1 MSLPS
6 EKIQKILHQNFPQI
20 TEKGLQEEIAII
32 GKLMDFEAGELIM
45 DYGSYVRMVP
55 LIVKGCIKVSREDSE
70 EGKELLLYL
79 LNAGDTCS
87 MSFTCCMLDKK
98 SAIRTEALEATTI
111 IGIPLKYVDSWMTK
125 YQSWKNF
132 VMMSYDNRLLEM
144 VKVID
149 SIAFKG
155 LDKRME
161 QYLKAITES
170 TGNTTISMTHQQMA
184 DDLNVSREAVS
195 RLLKKLEQINL
206 VRLGRNQI
214 TLLG

>member
-1 MSLPS
+1 MSLQS
-6 EKIQKILHQNFPQI
+6 TKIQKILYQNFPQI
-20 TEKGLQEEIAII
+20 AEKGLQEEISTI

-55 LIVKGCIKVSREDSE
+55 LIVKGCIKVSREDDE

-111 IGIPLKYVDSWMTK
+111 IGIPIKYVDSWMTK

-149 SIAFKG
+149 SIAFRS

-161 QYLKAITES
+161 EYLKALTKS
-170 TGNTTISMTHQQMA
+170 TGNKTILMTHQKMA
-184 DDLNVSREAVS
+184 NDLNVSREAVS
-195 RLLKKLEQINL
+195 RLLKKLEQIGI
-206 VRLGRNQI
+206 VKLGRNQL
-214 TLLG
+214 TFLG

>member
-111 IGIPLKYVDSWMTK
+111 IGIPIKYVDSWMTK

-206 VRLGRNQI
+206 VKLGRNQI

>member
-6 EKIQKILHQNFPQI
+6 VEIQKILHQHFPQI
-20 TEKGLQEEIAII
+20 AEKNLQEEIATI

-55 LIVKGCIKVSREDSE
+55 LIVKGCIKVSREDEE

-111 IGIPLKYVDSWMTK
+111 IGIPIKYVDSWMTK

-132 VMMSYDNRLLEM
+132 VMLSYDNRLLEM

-149 SIAFKG
+149 SIAFRG

-161 QYLKAITES
+161 QYLKALSES
-170 TGNTTISMTHQQMA
+170 TGNKTLFMTHQQMA

-195 RLLKKLEQINL
+195 RLLKKLEQINI
-206 VRLGRNQI
+206 VKLGRNQL
-214 TLLG
+214 TFLG

>member
-1 MSLPS
+1 MSLHS
-6 EKIQKILHQNFPQI
+6 IEIQKILHQNFPQI
-20 TEKGLQEEIAII
+20 AEKGLQEKIATI

-55 LIVKGCIKVSREDSE
+55 LIVKGCIKVSREDEE

-87 MSFTCCMLDKK
+87 MSFTCCMMDKK

-111 IGIPLKYVDSWMTK
+111 IGIPIKYVDSWMTK

-149 SIAFKG
+149 SIAFRG

-161 QYLKAITES
+161 QYLKALTES
-170 TGNTTISMTHQQMA
+170 TGNTTIHMTHQQMA
-184 DDLNVSREAVS
+184 ADLNVSREAVS
-195 RLLKKLEQINL
+195 RLLKKLEQL
-206 VRLGRNQI
+206 GVVKLGRNQL
-214 TLLG
+214 TFSG